1 MSDRAIEP
9 AGEEEFEGNN
19 LAHSETKRLKKA
31 RKELY
36 MEPIA
41 AISNFLS

>member
-19 LAHSETKRLKKA
+19 LAHSETKRLKK
-31 RKELY
+31 ELY